1 MIDDS
6 INPEWSDSYKQMV
19 QRDRLRE
26 IENLARSVERKEGAG
41 RVEKM
46 REWAAMA
53 GRMDIF
59 KQVRIYVK
67 RNR

>member
-6 INPEWSDSYKQMV
+6 INLGWPQWYQDMV
-19 QRDRLRE
+19 QRDRMRE

-46 REWAAMA
+46 REWAATA

-59 KQVRIYVK
+59 KQVSIYGK
-67 RNR
+67 RG